1 MKKLL
6 SFLAMALL
14 FVACQNEPGVDTE
27 NGLVTAR
34 FSVTAN
40 ELSTRADEATV
51 PTGYSSALGAIDN
64 FNNADYWANY
74 NLRFIFEVYDKN
86 ENGNGLPPIAKER
99 QVKVVDRYKE
109 GDDIN
114 FEVRLVPG
122 KEYKF
127 VVFADFVDDGT
138 TVETVKDLY
147 YNTTDLRNITMID
160 GKMNPMDEARDA
172 YFVSQNLV
180 IKSNT
185 NETLELKRPFGKIR
199 VVTQDFEY
207 VEKYAAPAKGR
218 VTYKNLPIYKSFNA
232 VSGTIDSEREGNAEL
247 VFDFDLGKD
256 KKYTAGRD
264 SNKAEMTLFTDYI
277 LAQREGQSEIN
288 FLLEI
293 FDVNGNPVK
302 SNDFTGQIPIERN
315 HLTTIEG
322 MLLTTLANINI
333 TVDDNFDDPEHIVDN
348 IWDGEYDEIP
358 APNDEGV
365 IEITDAGQFATLIA
379 EGSDKKIDV
388 ELTDNFNFDGY
399 VIEPAADKK
408 KFTNIE
414 IDGNNKTI
422 SNLVINGAQTRANG
436 GVAALFPV
444 VVGAKIENLTLSNV
458 TVDAGEGEHA
468 YAAAL
473 IGKSYGT
480 VELNNVVVENS
491 TIKGTNKVGGL
502 VASVMENN
510 IIATNCGV
518 NNVTIKTY
526 DVENESGL
534 AGGLIGYIA
543 CAGDSKLAES
553 RIENCYVTNS
563 EFNVINSRGNNERSN
578 SEFIGGIGGDEG
590 DVLYINNA
598 TIKDN
603 KFNETGAE
611 EYTSPYGR
619 FIGGTRGN
627 FKVYIDGA
635 MVGKLEKP
643 VVEAKVEGNVITLTW
658 KAIDGAEAYSIT
670 NGTEMPVF
678 VEETTYV
685 FTGEYETEY
694 TFYVVA
700 LPKDEDINTPSYAA
714 EVIVTTEEEPVRK
727 VTVAEFLAAAED
739 DTMYEL
745 TGVITS
751 VTNTTYGNFYLKDET
766 GEVLIY
772 GLCSP
777 TGVQKYWA
785 ASGAKVGDTIT
796 VQTIR
801 TSFKGTPQGEDALFV
816 ELTPFVAQATEW
828 GVVGDFTNWGG
839 TADVIMYNTWH
850 TENLFVAYNVE
861 IGSGS
866 FKIRANNAWNDAKN
880 YGLETAGSI
889 YNNKYYSVITGGGS
903 QNITPMEYG
912 KYDIYFDL
920 TNKRV
925 ALMTPGKAYAEAEDG
940 GNPIVV
946 IAGLKDHEWGVI
958 GSFAASSGWTKDVEM
973 VVDGDWAVAKNVAL
987 AKNDEFKFRAD
998 KAWTLS
1004 YGTGGEVNVGQSYT
1018 TYNNGSNMKYVGEAG
1033 NFDIYFSL
1041 IDASFYMEKYVAAPA
1056 DTKGTYTSEAFF
1068 KNNTANG
1075 NSKAT
1080 FEKVNIDGTTYDC
1093 LKLGTSSAVGKY
1105 TTNAVNESG
1114 DLKLSFY
1121 AVGWNKKTSKLNVYL
1136 DGKKIGDTI
1145 SLTSNSGAANNT
1157 PYTITPSDETDYYT
1171 LSLTGVTKDS
1181 TITFETVSGAVR
1193 AIIFGVQLY

>member
-14 FVACQNEPGVDTE
+14 FVACQNEPGFDTE

-64 FNNADYWANY
+64 FTDADWAKY
-74 NLRFIFEVYDKN
+74 NLRFIFEVYNKNDNGSDK
-86 ENGNGLPPIAKER
+86 PIAKER
-99 QVKVVDRYKE
+99 QVKVVDSYKE
-109 GDDIN
+109 GDIVN
-114 FEVRLVPG
+114 FEARLVPG

-127 VVFADFVDDGT
+127 VVFADFVDNGT

-147 YNTTDLRNITMID
+147 YNTADLSKITMID

-172 YFVSQNLV
+172 YFVSQNLE

-185 NETLELKRPFGKIR
+185 NETLVLKRPFGKIR

-207 VEKYAAPAKGR
+207 VEKYAAPAKGK
-218 VTYKNLPIYKSFNA
+218 VTYKNKNTPIYKSFNA
-232 VSGTIDSEREGNAEL
+232 VNGQISTERSDDAEIS
-247 VFDFDLGKD
+247 FEFDLGKD

-264 SNKAEMTLFTDYI
+264 SNKAEMTLFADYI

-293 FDVNGNPVK
+293 FDAQGNPVK

-388 ELTDNFNFDGY
+388 VLNDNFNFDGY
-399 VIEPAADKK
+399 VIEPVADKEK
-408 KFTNIE
+408 YTNIE

-491 TIKGTNKVGGL
+491 VIMGTNKVGGL

-518 NNVTIKTY
+518 NNVTIETY

-563 EFNVINSRGNNERSN
+563 KFIVINSRGNNERSN
-578 SEFIGGIGGDEG
+578 SEFIGGIGGDKG
-590 DVLYINNA
+590 DVLYINDA

-603 KFNETGAE
+603 EFNETGAE
-611 EYTSPYGR
+611 EYTSPYSN
-619 FIGGTRGN
+619 FIGGTRGD

-643 VVEAKVEGNVITLTW
+643 DVKADVEGNVITLTW
-658 KAIDGAEAYSIT
+658 EAIDGAEAYSIT
-670 NGTEMPVF
+670 NGTETLGIV
-678 VEETTYV
+678 ETTEFS
-685 FTGEYETEY
+685 FTGEYETKY
-694 TFYVVA
+694 TFYIVA
-700 LPKDEDINTPSYAA
+700 LPKNEINTPSDAA
-714 EVIVTTEEEPVRK
+714 EVSATTKEEPARK

-739 DTMYEL
+739 STMYEL

-777 TGVQKYWA
+777 TGAQKYWA

-796 VQTIR
+796 VQTVR
-801 TSFKGTPQGEDALFV
+801 TSFNGAPQGKNALFV

-839 TADVIMYNTWH
+839 TADVVMYNTWH
-850 TENLFVAYNVE
+850 TENLFVAYDVE

-880 YGLETAGSI
+880 MVLR
-889 YNNKYYSVITGGGS
+889 
-903 QNITPMEYG
+903 
-912 KYDIYFDL
+912 L
-920 TNKRV
+920 
-925 ALMTPGKAYAEAEDG
+925 L
-940 GNPIVV
+940 
-946 IAGLKDHEWGVI
+946 
-958 GSFAASSGWTKDVEM
+958 AASTIIST
-973 VVDGDWAVAKNVAL
+973 
-987 AKNDEFKFRAD
+987 
-998 KAWTLS
+998 TL
-1004 YGTGGEVNVGQSYT
+1004 
-1018 TYNNGSNMKYVGEAG
+1018 
-1033 NFDIYFSL
+1033 
-1041 IDASFYMEKYVAAPA
+1041 
-1056 DTKGTYTSEAFF
+1056 
-1068 KNNTANG
+1068 
-1075 NSKAT
+1075 
-1080 FEKVNIDGTTYDC
+1080 
-1093 LKLGTSSAVGKY
+1093 
-1105 TTNAVNESG
+1105 
-1114 DLKLSFY
+1114 
-1121 AVGWNKKTSKLNVYL
+1121 
-1136 DGKKIGDTI
+1136 
-1145 SLTSNSGAANNT
+1145 
-1157 PYTITPSDETDYYT
+1157 
-1171 LSLTGVTKDS
+1171 
-1181 TITFETVSGAVR
+1181 
-1193 AIIFGVQLY
+1193 

>member
-14 FVACQNEPGVDTE
+14 FVACQNEPGFDTE

-64 FNNADYWANY
+64 FTDADWAKY
-74 NLRFIFEVYDKN
+74 DLRFIFEVYNKDD
-86 ENGNGLPPIAKER
+86 NGSDSPISKER
-99 QVKVVDRYKE
+99 QVKVVDSYKE
-109 GDDIN
+109 GDIVN
-114 FEVRLVPG
+114 FEARLVPG

-127 VVFADFVDDGT
+127 VVFADFVDNGKT
-138 TVETVKDLY
+138 EDLY
-147 YNTTDLRNITMID
+147 YNTAYLSNITMID

-172 YFVSQNLV
+172 YFVSKNLE

-185 NETLELKRPFGKIR
+185 NETLVLKRPFGKIR

-207 VEKYAAPAKGR
+207 VEKYAAPAKGK
-218 VTYKNLPIYKSFNA
+218 VTYKYKNTPIYKSFNA
-232 VSGTIDSEREGNAEL
+232 VNGQISTERSDDAEIS
-247 VFDFDLGKD
+247 FEFDLGKD

-264 SNKAEMTLFTDYI
+264 SNKAEMTLFADYI

-293 FDVNGNPVK
+293 FDAHGNPVK

-333 TVDDNFDDPEHIVDN
+333 TVDDNFDDSEHIVDN

-358 APNDEGV
+358 EPNDEGV

-379 EGSDKKIDV
+379 EGSDKKIDI

-399 VIEPAADKK
+399 VIEPVADKE

-414 IDGNNKTI
+414 INGNNKTI

-480 VELNNVVVENS
+480 VELKNVVVENS

-534 AGGLIGYIA
+534 SGGLIGYIA

-563 EFNVINSRGNNERSN
+563 KFNVINSRGNNERAN
-578 SEFIGGIGGDEG
+578 SEFIGGIGGDKG

-598 TIKDN
+598 TIEDN
-603 KFNETGAE
+603 EFNETGAE
-611 EYTSPYGR
+611 EYTSPYSN
-619 FIGGTRGN
+619 FIGGTRGD

-635 MVGKLEKP
+635 MVGKLDKP

-658 KAIDGAEAYSIT
+658 EAIDGAEAYSIT
-670 NGTEMPVF
+670 NGTETLGIV
-678 VEETTYV
+678 ETTEFS

-700 LPKDEDINTPSYAA
+700 LPKNEINTPSDAA
-714 EVIVTTEEEPVRK
+714 EVSATTKEEPARK

-751 VTNTTYGNFYLKDET
+751 VTNTSYGNFYLKDET

-777 TGVQKYWA
+777 TGAQKYWA

-796 VQTIR
+796 VQTKR
-801 TSFKGTPQGEDALFV
+801 TSFNGAPQGKNALFV

-828 GVVGDFTNWGG
+828 GVVGDLTGWGSNNDI
-839 TADVIMYNTWH
+839 AMYTTWH
-850 TENLFVAYNVE
+850 AKNLFVAYNVE
-861 IGSGS
+861 ITSGA
-866 FKIRANNAWNDAKN
+866 FKIRANNDWNDAKN

-998 KAWTLS
+998 KDWALS

-1018 TYNNGSNMKYVGEAG
+1018 TYNNGSNMKYVGEDG

-1041 IDASFYMEKYVAAPA
+1041 VDASFYMEKYVAAPA

-1068 KNNTANG
+1068 KNNSASG
-1075 NSKAT
+1075 NSKAV
-1080 FEKVNIDGTTYDC
+1080 FEKVKINGTTYDC
-1093 LKLGTSSAVGKY
+1093 LKLGTSSVVGKY

-1171 LSLTGVTKDS
+1171 LSLTGVTKNS

>member
-14 FVACQNEPGVDTE
+14 FVACQNEPGFDTE

-147 YNTTDLRNITMID
+147 YNTANLRKITMIE

-264 SNKAEMTLFTDYI
+264 SNKAEMTLFADYI

-293 FDVNGNPVK
+293 FDDQGNPVK

-399 VIEPAADKK
+399 VIEPVADKK
-408 KFTNIE
+408 KYTNIE
-414 IDGNNKTI
+414 INGNNKTI

-518 NNVTIKTY
+518 NNVTIETH
-526 DVENESGL
+526 DVEDESGL

-543 CAGDSKLAES
+543 CAGDSKIAES

-563 EFNVINSRGNNERSN
+563 KFNVINSRGNNERSN
-578 SEFIGGIGGDEG
+578 SEFIGGIGGDKG
-590 DVLYINNA
+590 DVLYINDA
-598 TIKDN
+598 TIEDN
-603 KFNETGAE
+603 AFNETGAE

-619 FIGGTRGN
+619 FIGGTRGD
-627 FKVYIDGA
+627 FKVYIDGV

-658 KAIDGAEAYSIT
+658 EAIDGAETYSIT
-670 NGTEMPVF
+670 NDTETLGIV
-678 VEETTYV
+678 ETTEFS

-700 LPKDEDINTPSYAA
+700 LPKHEDINTPSDAA
-714 EVIVTTEEEPVRK
+714 EVSATTKEEPVRK

-739 DTMYEL
+739 STMYEL

-777 TGVQKYWA
+777 TGTQKYWA

-796 VQTIR
+796 VQTVR
-801 TSFKGTPQGEDALFV
+801 TSFNGAPQGKNALFV

-839 TADVIMYNTWH
+839 TADVVMYTTWH
-850 TENLFVAYNVE
+850 AKNLFVAYNVE
-861 IGSGS
+861 ITSGA
-866 FKIRANNAWNDAKN
+866 FKIRANNEWNNAKN
-880 YGLETAGSI
+880 YGLEVAGCI
-889 YNNKYYSVITGGGS
+889 NPNNYYKVYTDGGS
-903 QNITPMEYG
+903 KNITPMEYG

-946 IAGLKDHEWGVI
+946 IAGLKDHEWGVV
-958 GSFAASSGWTKDVEM
+958 GSFNNWDVANYVTME
-973 VVDGDWAVAKNVAL
+973 VDGDWAVGKNIAL
-987 AKNDEFKFRAD
+987 STNAEFKFAAD
-998 KAWTLS
+998 KDWALS

-1018 TYNNGSNMKYVGEAG
+1018 TYNNGSNMKFVGEDG
-1033 NFDIYFSL
+1033 SYNIYFSL

-1068 KNNTANG
+1068 KNNTASG

-1171 LSLTGVTKDS
+1171 LSLTGVTKNS

>member
-14 FVACQNEPGVDTE
+14 FVACQNDPGYDTTE

-34 FSVTAN
+34 FGVSAG
-40 ELSTRADEATV
+40 ELSTRADEATA
-51 PTGYSSALGAIDN
+51 PTGYSSALGAIGN
-64 FNNADYWANY
+64 FSDTDWDQY
-74 NLRFIFEVYDKN
+74 NLRFIFEVYDKDD
-86 ENGNGLPPIAKER
+86 NGSGTPIAKER
-99 QVKVVDRYKE
+99 QIEVVDKYEE
-109 GDDIN
+109 GDEVF
-114 FEVRLVPG
+114 FEVRLVPN

-127 VVFADFVDDGT
+127 VVFADFVNNGT
-138 TVETVKDLY
+138 TKENVADLY
-147 YNTTDLRNITMID
+147 YNTEDLRDITMID
-160 GKMNPMDEARDA
+160 GKMGPMNEARDA
-172 YFVSQNLV
+172 YFVSKNLL
-180 IKSNT
+180 IKTSIEEPLRLT
-185 NETLELKRPFGKIR
+185 RPFGKIR
-199 VVTQDFEY
+199 VITNDIEY
-207 VEKYAAPAKGR
+207 IEKYAAPAKAEI
-218 VTYKNLPIYKSFNA
+218 TYKNLPIYKSFNA
-232 VSGTIDSEREGNAEL
+232 VNGQISTERTGDNEL
-247 VFDFDLGKD
+247 TFEYELGKD
-256 KKYTAGRD
+256 KLYTEGRD
-264 SNKAEMTLFTDYI
+264 KEASEMTIFADYL
-277 LAQREGQSEIN
+277 LALPEGQSEIN
-288 FLLEI
+288 FLLNVYDANDGLI
-293 FDVNGNPVK
+293 K

-322 MLLTTLANINI
+322 SLLTTKANIKVVI
-333 TVDDNFDDPEHIVDN
+333 DSEFADKEYIIDN
-348 IWDGEYDEIP
+348 IWNGDYEELP
-358 APNDEGV
+358 EANEEGV
-365 IEITDAGQFATLIA
+365 VEITEAGQLATLLA
-379 EGSDKKIDV
+379 EGSDDKIKV
-388 ELTDNFNFDGY
+388 ELTENFNFDGY
-399 VIEPAADKK
+399 VIEPVVDMN
-408 KFTNIE
+408 KFKNIE
-414 IDGNNKTI
+414 INGNGNTI
-422 SNLVINGAQTRANG
+422 SNLVINGAETRANG

-444 VVGAKIENLTLSNV
+444 VVGAKIENLTISNI
-458 TVDAGEGEHA
+458 TVDAGEGENA

-473 IGKSYGT
+473 IGKSYGL

-510 IIATNCGV
+510 IIATDCGV
-518 NNVTIKTY
+518 NNVIIETY
-526 DVENESGL
+526 DVEDESGL

-543 CAGDSKLAES
+543 CSGDSKIAES
-553 RIENCYVTNS
+553 RIENCFVTNS
-563 EFNVINSRGNNERSN
+563 TLNVINSRGNNERAN
-578 SEFIGGIGGDEG
+578 SEFIGGIGGDKG
-590 DVLYINNA
+590 DVLLINNA
-598 TIKDN
+598 TIENN
-603 KFNETGAE
+603 KFNEVGAE
-611 EYTSPYGR
+611 EYTSPYGN
-619 FIGGTRGN
+619 FIGGIRGN
-627 FKVYIDGA
+627 FKVYIDNV

-643 VVEAKVEGNVITLTW
+643 VVTAAVEGNVITLTW
-658 KAIDGAEAYSIT
+658 EAIDGAESYSIT
-670 NGTEMPVF
+670 NGTETSVI
-678 VEETTYV
+678 VDTTEYT
-685 FTGEYETEY
+685 FTGEYETTY
-694 TFYVVA
+694 TFAVVA
-700 LPKDEDINTPSYAA
+700 LPKNEDINTPSDAA
-714 EVIVTTEEEPVRK
+714 EVSATTEEEPARK

-739 DTMYEL
+739 STMYEL

-751 VTNTTYGNFYLKDET
+751 VTNTTYGNFYLKDST

-777 TGVQKYWA
+777 TGAQKYWA

-796 VQTIR
+796 VQTKR
-801 TSFKGTPQGEDALFV
+801 TSFNGAPQGKDALFV

-839 TADVIMYNTWH
+839 TADVVMYNTWH

-925 ALMTPGKAYAEAEDG
+925 ALMTPGKAYSEAENG

-946 IAGLKDHEWGVI
+946 IAGLKEHEWGVV
-958 GSFAASSGWTKDVEM
+958 GSFNGWDVANYVTME
-973 VVDGDWAVAKNVAL
+973 VNGDWAVGKNIAL
-987 AKNDEFKFRAD
+987 TTNTEFKFAAD

-1004 YGTGGEVNVGQSYT
+1004 YGSGSDVNVDETYT
-1018 TYNNGSNMKYVGEAG
+1018 SYNNGGNMKFVGEDG
-1033 NFDIYFSL
+1033 SYNIYFSL
-1041 IDASFYMEKYVAAPA
+1041 VDASFYIEKYVAAPA

-1068 KNNTANG
+1068 KNNSASG
-1075 NSKAT
+1075 NNKAV
-1080 FEKVNIDGTTYDC
+1080 FEKVKIDGTTYDC
-1093 LKLGTSSAVGKY
+1093 LKLGTSSVVGKY

-1121 AVGWNKKTSKLNVYL
+1121 AVGWNKKASKLNVYL

-1145 SLTSNSGAANNT
+1145 SLTSNTGAANNT

-1171 LSLTGVTKDS
+1171 LSLTGVTNNS

>member
-14 FVACQNEPGVDTE
+14 FVACQNEPGFDTE

-64 FNNADYWANY
+64 FTDADWAKY
-74 NLRFIFEVYDKN
+74 NLRFIFEVYNKNDNGSDK
-86 ENGNGLPPIAKER
+86 PIAKER
-99 QVKVVDRYKE
+99 QVKVVDSYKE
-109 GDDIN
+109 GDIVN
-114 FEVRLVPG
+114 FEARLVPG

-127 VVFADFVDDGT
+127 VVFADFVDNGT

-147 YNTTDLRNITMID
+147 YNTANLRNITMID
-160 GKMNPMDEARDA
+160 GKMDPMDEARDA
-172 YFVSQNLV
+172 YFVSQNLE

-185 NETLELKRPFGKIR
+185 NETLVLKRPFGKIR

-207 VEKYAAPAKGR
+207 VEKYAAPAKGK
-218 VTYKNLPIYKSFNA
+218 VTYKYKNTPIYKSFNA
-232 VSGTIDSEREGNAEL
+232 VNGQISTERSDDAETS
-247 VFDFDLGKD
+247 FEFDLGKD

-264 SNKAEMTLFTDYI
+264 SNKAEMTLFADYI
-277 LAQREGQSEIN
+277 LAQPDGQSEIN

-293 FDVNGNPVK
+293 FDAHGNPVK

-399 VIEPAADKK
+399 VIEPVADKEK
-408 KFTNIE
+408 YTNIE
-414 IDGNNKTI
+414 INGNNKTI

-458 TVDAGEGEHA
+458 TVDAGEGENA

-510 IIATNCGV
+510 IIAKNCGV
-518 NNVTIKTY
+518 NKVTIVTY
-526 DVENESGL
+526 DVDDESGL

-543 CAGDSKLAES
+543 CSGDSKIAES
-553 RIENCYVTNS
+553 RIENCFVTNS
-563 EFNVINSRGNNERSN
+563 TLNVINSRGNNERAN
-578 SEFIGGIGGDEG
+578 SEFIGGIGGDKG
-590 DVLYINNA
+590 DVLYINDA

-603 KFNETGAE
+603 EFNETGAE
-611 EYTSPYGR
+611 EYTSPYGS
-619 FIGGTRGN
+619 FIGGTRGD

-643 VVEAKVEGNVITLTW
+643 DVKAKVEGNVITLTW
-658 KAIDGAEAYSIT
+658 EAIDGAEAYSIT
-670 NGTEMPVF
+670 NGTEMPV
-678 VEETTYV
+678 VVETTEYS
-685 FTGEYETEY
+685 FTGEYETKY

-700 LPKDEDINTPSYAA
+700 LPNNEEINTPSDAA
-714 EVIVTTEEEPVRK
+714 EVSATTEEEPARK

-739 DTMYEL
+739 STMYEL

-751 VTNTTYGNFYLKDET
+751 VTQTTYGNFYLKDST

-777 TGVQKYWA
+777 AGEQKYWA

-796 VQTIR
+796 VQTVR
-801 TSFKGTPQGEDALFV
+801 TSYNGAPQGKNALFV

-828 GVVGDFTNWGG
+828 GVVGDFTNWGS
-839 TADVIMYNTWH
+839 TADVVMYNTWH

-889 YNNKYYSVITGGGS
+889 YNNKYYKVFTAGHSKD
-903 QNITPMEYG
+903 ITPMEYG

-920 TNKRV
+920 ENKRV

-946 IAGLKDHEWGVI
+946 IAGLKDHEWGVV
-958 GSFAASSGWTKDVEM
+958 GSFNNWDVANYVTME
-973 VVDGDWAVAKNVAL
+973 VDGDWAVGKNIAL
-987 AKNDEFKFRAD
+987 STNAEFKFAAD
-998 KAWTLS
+998 KDWALS
-1004 YGTGGEVNVGQSYT
+1004 YGTGGSVNVGQSYT
-1018 TYNNGSNMKYVGEAG
+1018 TYNNGSNMKYVGDAG

-1041 IDASFYMEKYVAAPA
+1041 VDASFYMETHVDKQEYESTLTFDDRAKRTTFTSSQQVWKDNGVTLTNDKEASPNAVADYAKPLRCYQGSKVTVEA
-1056 DTKGTYTSEAFF
+1056 DGGEISEILFDCNSSSYATAL
-1068 KNNTANG
+1068 KN
-1075 NSKAT
+1075 S
-1080 FEKVNIDGTTYDC
+1080 IGTTA
-1093 LKLGTSSAVGKY
+1093 TVSVSADKV
-1105 TTNAVNESG
+1105 TVT
-1114 DLKLSFY
+1114 
-1121 AVGWNKKTSKLNVYL
+1121 L
-1136 DGKKIGDTI
+1136 DGATEFVIAK
-1145 SLTSNSGAANNT
+1145 LTAQVRMDS
-1157 PYTITPSDETDYYT
+1157 IT
-1171 LSLTGVTKDS
+1171 VTYVK
-1181 TITFETVSGAVR
+1181 
-1193 AIIFGVQLY
+1193 

>member
-14 FVACQNEPGVDTE
+14 FVACQNEPGFDTE

-147 YNTTDLRNITMID
+147 YNTANLRKITMIE

-172 YFVSQNLV
+172 YFVSKNLV

-207 VEKYAAPAKGR
+207 VEKYAAPAKGK
-218 VTYKNLPIYKSFNA
+218 VTYYNEKTPIYKSFNA
-232 VSGTIDSEREGNAEL
+232 VNGQISTELSDDAEIS
-247 VFDFDLGKD
+247 FEFDLSKD

-264 SNKAEMTLFTDYI
+264 SNKAEMTLFADYI
-277 LAQREGQSEIN
+277 LAQQEGQSEIN
-288 FLLEI
+288 FSLEI
-293 FDVNGNPVK
+293 FDAQGNLIK
-302 SNDFTGQIPIERN
+302 SNDFTSQIPIQRN

-358 APNDEGV
+358 GPNDEGV

-379 EGSDKKIDV
+379 EGSDEKIDV

-399 VIEPAADKK
+399 VIEPVADKK
-408 KFTNIE
+408 KYTNIE

-491 TIKGTNKVGGL
+491 TIMGTNKVGGL

-526 DVENESGL
+526 DVEDESGL

-578 SEFIGGIGGDEG
+578 SEFIGGIGGDKG
-590 DVLYINNA
+590 DVLYINDA

-603 KFNETGAE
+603 EFNETGAE

-627 FKVYIDGA
+627 FKVYIDNV

-658 KAIDGAEAYSIT
+658 EAIDGAETYSIT
-670 NGTEMPVF
+670 NGTETLGIV
-678 VEETTYV
+678 ETTEFS
-685 FTGEYETEY
+685 FTGEYETKY

-700 LPKDEDINTPSYAA
+700 LPKNEDINTPSDAA
-714 EVIVTTEEEPVRK
+714 EVSATTKEEPARK

-751 VTNTTYGNFYLKDET
+751 VTNTSYGNFYLKDET

-777 TGVQKYWA
+777 TGAQKYWA

-796 VQTIR
+796 VQTKR
-801 TSFKGTPQGEDALFV
+801 TSFNGAPQGKNALFV
-816 ELTPFVAQATEW
+816 ELTPFVAEESEW
-828 GVVGDFTNWGG
+828 GVVGDLTGWGG
-839 TADVIMYNTWH
+839 NNDIAMYTTWH
-850 TENLFVAYNVE
+850 AKNLFVAYNVE
-861 IGSGS
+861 ITSGA
-866 FKIRANNAWNDAKN
+866 FKIRANNDWNDAKN

-958 GSFAASSGWTKDVEM
+958 GSFEASSSWTKDVEM

-998 KAWTLS
+998 KAWALS

-1018 TYNNGSNMKYVGEAG
+1018 TYNNGSNMKYVGDAG

-1041 IDASFYMEKYVAAPA
+1041 VDASFYMETHVDKQEYESTLTFDDKAKRTTFTTSQQVWEENGVKLTNDKAASTNPVADYAKPLRCYQGSKVTVEA
-1056 DTKGTYTSEAFF
+1056 DGGEISEILFDCNSSSYATAL
-1068 KNNTANG
+1068 KN
-1075 NSKAT
+1075 S
-1080 FEKVNIDGTTYDC
+1080 IGTTA
-1093 LKLGTSSAVGKY
+1093 TVSVSADKV
-1105 TTNAVNESG
+1105 TVT
-1114 DLKLSFY
+1114 
-1121 AVGWNKKTSKLNVYL
+1121 L
-1136 DGKKIGDTI
+1136 DGATEFVIAK
-1145 SLTSNSGAANNT
+1145 LTAQVRMDS
-1157 PYTITPSDETDYYT
+1157 IT
-1171 LSLTGVTKDS
+1171 VTYVK
-1181 TITFETVSGAVR
+1181 
-1193 AIIFGVQLY
+1193 

>member
-14 FVACQNEPGVDTE
+14 FVACQNEPGFDTE

-64 FNNADYWANY
+64 FTDADWANY

-86 ENGNGLPPIAKER
+86 DNGSGSPIAKER
-99 QVKVVDRYKE
+99 QVKVVDSYKE
-109 GDDIN
+109 GDIVN
-114 FEVRLVPG
+114 FEARLVPG
-122 KEYKF
+122 KWYKF
-127 VVFADFVDDGT
+127 VVFADFVDKDA

-172 YFVSQNLV
+172 YFVSQNLE

-185 NETLELKRPFGKIR
+185 NETLVLKRPFGKIR

-207 VEKYAAPAKGR
+207 VEKYAAPAKGK
-218 VTYKNLPIYKSFNA
+218 VTYKNHVLFKSLNA
-232 VSGTIDSEREGNAEL
+232 VNGKIDSERKGNAEL

-264 SNKAEMTLFTDYI
+264 SNKAEMTLFADYI
-277 LAQREGQSEIN
+277 LAQPEGQSEIN

-293 FDVNGNPVK
+293 FDAQGNPVK

-358 APNDEGV
+358 EPNDEGV

-399 VIEPAADKK
+399 VIEPVADKEK
-408 KFTNIE
+408 YTNIE

-458 TVDAGEGEHA
+458 TVDAGEGENA

-510 IIATNCGV
+510 IIATDCGV
-518 NNVTIKTY
+518 NNVTIETY

-543 CAGDSKLAES
+543 CSGDGDIAES

-563 EFNVINSRGNNERSN
+563 KFNVINSRGNNERSN
-578 SEFIGGIGGDEG
+578 SEFIGGIGGDKG
-590 DVLYINNA
+590 DVLKINNA
-598 TIKDN
+598 TIEGN
-603 KFNETGAE
+603 EFIETGAE

-627 FKVYIDGA
+627 FKVYIDNV

-643 VVEAKVEGNVITLTW
+643 VVEAAVEGNVITLTW
-658 KAIDGAEAYSIT
+658 KAIDGAETYSIT
-670 NGTEMPVF
+670 NGTETLGIV
-678 VEETTYV
+678 ETTEFS

-700 LPKDEDINTPSYAA
+700 LPKNEVNTPSDAA

-739 DTMYEL
+739 STMYEL

-777 TGVQKYWA
+777 TGAQKYWA

-796 VQTIR
+796 VQTVR
-801 TSFKGTPQGEDALFV
+801 TSFNGAPQGKDALFV
-816 ELTPFVAQATEW
+816 ELTPFVAEESEW
-828 GVVGDFTNWGG
+828 GVVGDFTNWGS
-839 TADVIMYNTWH
+839 TADVVMYNTWH
-850 TENLFVAYNVE
+850 TKNLFVAYNVE
-861 IGSGS
+861 ITSGA
-866 FKIRANNAWNDAKN
+866 FKIRANNDWNDAKN

-925 ALMTPGKAYAEAEDG
+925 ALMTPGKAYSEAENG

-946 IAGLKDHEWGVI
+946 IAGLKDHEWGVV
-958 GSFAASSGWTKDVEM
+958 GSFNSWDVANYVTME
-973 VVDGDWAVAKNVAL
+973 VDGDWAVGKNIAL
-987 AKNDEFKFRAD
+987 STNAEFKFAAD
-998 KAWTLS
+998 KDWALS
-1004 YGTGGEVNVGQSYT
+1004 YGTGGEVNVGQTYT
-1018 TYNNGSNMKYVGEAG
+1018 TYNNGSNMKYVGDAG

-1041 IDASFYMEKYVAAPA
+1041 VDASFYMETHVDKQEYVSTLTFDDKAKRTTFTTSQQVWEENGVTLTNDKAASTNPVA
-1056 DTKGTYTSEAFF
+1056 DYAKPLRCYQGSKVTVKADGGEISKIVFDCNSSSYATDL
-1068 KNNTANG
+1068 KN
-1075 NSKAT
+1075 S
-1080 FEKVNIDGTTYDC
+1080 IGTTA
-1093 LKLGTSSAVGKY
+1093 TVSVSSDKV
-1105 TTNAVNESG
+1105 TVT
-1114 DLKLSFY
+1114 
-1121 AVGWNKKTSKLNVYL
+1121 L
-1136 DGKKIGDTI
+1136 DGATEFVIAK
-1145 SLTSNSGAANNT
+1145 LTKQVRMDA
-1157 PYTITPSDETDYYT
+1157 IT
-1171 LSLTGVTKDS
+1171 VTYVK
-1181 TITFETVSGAVR
+1181 
-1193 AIIFGVQLY
+1193 